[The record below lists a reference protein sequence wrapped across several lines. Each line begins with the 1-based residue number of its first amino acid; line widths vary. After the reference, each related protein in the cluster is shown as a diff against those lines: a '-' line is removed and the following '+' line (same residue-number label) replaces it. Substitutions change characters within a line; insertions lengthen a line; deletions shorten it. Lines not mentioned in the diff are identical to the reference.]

1 MCNTA
6 WKYLKLFCQSVYVIP
21 NPIVA
26 LGDMDIMYYYYS
38 LYSTPR
44 LQSGRETASL
54 VMDQNEKCVSAG
66 RFKTKHFGLK
76 LFFWLLSIYVGCHS
90 YYLAISLELLLDPC
104 CWDSSPQF
112 QRSELSLQESKKW
125 ECCSLCGVGFTSL
138 KQAEQH
144 YNGKNHAKKLRLT
157 EANACLEK
165 AAEANIVK
173 K

>member
-1 MCNTA
+1 MKNVCLQDA
-6 WKYLKLFCQSVYVIP
+6 LKLSTVVWNCFVI
-21 NPIVA
+21 A
-26 LGDMDIMYYYYS
+26 LH
-38 LYSTPR
+38 LCR
-44 LQSGRETASL
+44 LS
-54 VMDQNEKCVSAG
+54 C
-66 RFKTKHFGLK
+66 
-76 LFFWLLSIYVGCHS
+76 

-104 CWDSSPQF
+104 CSNTSPQF